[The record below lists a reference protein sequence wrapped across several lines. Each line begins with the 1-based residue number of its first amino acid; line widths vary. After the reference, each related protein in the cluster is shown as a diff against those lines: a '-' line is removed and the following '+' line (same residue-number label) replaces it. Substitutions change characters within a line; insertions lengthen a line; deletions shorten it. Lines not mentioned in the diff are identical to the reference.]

1 MKIEKTIVTDD
12 GKRFSVGDEIAFRR
26 YNCTTCYIDRYIGE
40 ITKIRDRSMEL
51 KDVEVNRSRV
61 TRNNETFEILYDSI
75 LTNSYNYVY
84 SEES

>member
-26 YNCTTCYIDRYIGE
+26 YNYITCYIDRYIGE
-40 ITKIRDRSMEL
+40 ITKIRDHSIEL
-51 KDVEVNRSRV
+51 KEVEINRSRV
-61 TRNNETFEILYDSI
+61 TCNNETLEVLYDSI
-75 LTNSYNYVY
+75 LPNSYNYVY

>member
-26 YNCTTCYIDRYIGE
+26 YNCATCYIDRYIGE
-40 ITKIRDRSMEL
+40 ITKIRDHSMEL
-51 KDVEVNRSRV
+51 KEVEVNRSRV
-61 TRNNETFEILYDSI
+61 TCNNETLEVLYDLI
-75 LTNSYNYVY
+75 LPNSYNYVY

>member
-26 YNCTTCYIDRYIGE
+26 YNCTTYYIDRYIGE
-40 ITKIRDRSMEL
+40 ITKIRDHSIEL
-51 KDVEVNRSRV
+51 KEVEVNRSRL
-61 TRNNETFEILYDSI
+61 TRNNETLEVLYDSI
-75 LTNSYNYVY
+75 LPNSYNYVY

>member
-26 YNCTTCYIDRYIGE
+26 YNCTTYYIDRYIGE
-40 ITKIRDRSMEL
+40 ITKIRDHSMEL
-51 KDVEVNRSRV
+51 KEVEVNRSRV
-61 TRNNETFEILYDSI
+61 TCNNVTFEVLYDSI
-75 LTNSYNYVY
+75 LPNSYNYVY